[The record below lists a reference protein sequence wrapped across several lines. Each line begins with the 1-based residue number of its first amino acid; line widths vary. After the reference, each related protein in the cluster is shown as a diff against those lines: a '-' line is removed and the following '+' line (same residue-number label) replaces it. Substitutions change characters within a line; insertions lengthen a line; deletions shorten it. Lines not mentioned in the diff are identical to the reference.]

1 VFTEEFIEHCKTRE
15 NEMRVV
21 RKEITEL
28 EQQNSVLHKHI
39 EIMKQS
45 SAKLDTDLERYQN
58 TNNQLK
64 NKMDTFR
71 YLIIDVLEI
80 LKWSFIKKRIL
91 TNPSKAND
99 HKLQYSVAEYNGAAN
114 AE

>member
-1 VFTEEFIEHCKTRE
+1 
-15 NEMRVV
+15 MRVV

-71 YLIIDVLEI
+71 
-80 LKWSFIKKRIL
+80 
-91 TNPSKAND
+91 
-99 HKLQYSVAEYNGAAN
+99 
-114 AE
+114 